1 MGVVAVSGGSR
12 QNDGGGGGQRGVGGG
27 EGAGSGRWGGAAER
41 FPRGEGRAPLWPAA
55 AAPRHATRRRG
66 EAAEGGRRGSGRPG
80 HGCACQRR
88 GGGEGPLGGAVP
100 IDLPPPLAHSGVMS
114 SYGGHVCRPA
124 SGPRSAPA
132 PPRLRPAL
140 RVPRMAATQ
149 VTGGGSVGRRRSR
162 EWLGSEGGRRAAACR
177 CAATEATE
185 ACAKTAAAHDP
196 SGARPSLFPL
206 GWSPTPCAR
215 TARAVVR
222 HPVGAG
228 TRRSYSSR
236 TGVGRTEARHRV
248 FPASFP
254 PSVIHPLLLP
264 QVLVPPGSWSLPE
277 REGQVPAARRRRA
290 RQPRLPTRAPRSHLR
305 ISTVDGPWT
314 EGGPSPAGGLD
325 GKRLELAGQGPRGS
339 ASARRPRR
347 AARPDHSSDREKQ
360 LFRQQGAPALPT
372 TTTFPPP
379 PPPAPQPSSP
389 HVGNTDGGCRGSS
402 RRHPVL
408 RLATT
413 RGGGALQYPSA
424 RPPPL
429 TARVGGGGAPRP
441 RQRLVA
447 SALTPRLAGKRA

>member
-1 MGVVAVSGGSR
+1 M
-12 QNDGGGGGQRGVGGG
+12 GVGGG
-27 EGAGSGRWGGAAER
+27 RRRGSHG
-41 FPRGEGRAPLWPAA
+41 GRA
-55 AAPRHATRRRG
+55 APPSGQQLPRPATRRDG
-66 EAAEGGRRGSGRPG
+66 AGRRPKAAGEGAVDRDTDARAS
-80 HGCACQRR
+80 
-88 GGGEGPLGGAVP
+88 GGGAGRDRWAARCPSTS
-100 IDLPPPLAHSGVMS
+100 PPPLAHSGVMS
-114 SYGGHVCRPA
+114 SYGGHACRPA

-162 EWLGSEGGRRAAACR
+162 EWLGSGGGRRAAACR

-185 ACAKTAAAHDP
+185 ACAKTASAHDP

-277 REGQVPAARRRRA
+277 REGQAPAARRRRA

-347 AARPDHSSDREKQ
+347 AGRPDHSSDREKQ

-379 PPPAPQPSSP
+379 PPQAPQPSSP
-389 HVGNTDGGCRGSS
+389 HVGNTLTAAAAGPPVGTPSS
-402 RRHPVL
+402 
-408 RLATT
+408 A
-413 RGGGALQYPSA
+413 S
-424 RPPPL
+424 PPP
-429 TARVGGGGAPRP
+429 AA
-441 RQRLVA
+441 
-447 SALTPRLAGKRA
+447 AGHSSTRRRGHRR